1 MMKPEEFKKHVDLYS
16 ADLSRWPVELVRPAL
31 ALMEDSA
38 EAARYFDAALKL
50 DDALRADVRETAPS
64 PALEAAI
71 MKKIAALP
79 QKKSAAHKT
88 AWRPA
93 LLFAPGGS
101 LLAVAI
107 LGFFI
112 GLQPAA
118 QTDTLLDPAFYAPE
132 QIIAGDNLDIYEEEL
147 F

>member
-1 MMKPEEFKKHVDLYS
+1 MKPEVFKKHVDLYS
-16 ADLSRWPVELVRPAL
+16 ADLSRWPVDLVKPAL
-31 ALMEDSA
+31 ALMDVSA
-38 EAARYFDAALKL
+38 EAARYFNEALKI
-50 DDALRADVRETAPS
+50 DDLLRADAGDAAPS
-64 PALEAAI
+64 PALEGAI

-79 QKKSAAHKT
+79 QKKQRESRT

-112 GLQPAA
+112 GLQPAI
-118 QTDTLLDPAFYAPE
+118 QTETLLDPAFYAPE
-132 QIIAGDNLDIYEEEL
+132 QIIAGDNLDAYEEEL